1 MARVS
6 TARAGARAVTIPDA
20 FFVPAGVSKDG
31 FEKVTATEHTVSL
44 WAPTMQ
50 HGAPPSALL
59 VRALERVDARQDTRI
74 SRVAVDILGPVP
86 VADIEVRAWTERP
99 GGNVELVVAELW
111 AESSSGTARAV
122 ARGSAWRMR
131 TTPTGDVEHVG
142 DSVMRPVEA
151 GADYAFGGTWSSG
164 YLDAVEFK
172 ILTHIG
178 AEGPGEVWAR
188 PKPVLVQGESMSP
201 LERLFSIADIANG
214 IGAKLPID
222 EWTFLNTDITV
233 HVFRVPQGE
242 WVGVAAET
250 STGPDGIAMCAGT
263 LSDELGPV
271 GRIAQ
276 TVLVRRR

>member
-1 MARVS
+1 MTLTSKAL
-6 TARAGARAVTIPDA
+6 PNA
-20 FFVPAGVSKDG
+20 FFVPAGVGEDG
-31 FEKVTATEHTVSL
+31 HERVTATENTVSL

-59 VRALERVDARQDTRI
+59 VRALERVDARADTRI

-86 VADIEVRAWTERP
+86 VGDIEIRAWTERR

-131 TTPTGDVEHVG
+131 TTPTQDVVHVG
-142 DSVMRPVEA
+142 DPVMKPV
-151 GADYAFGGTWSSG
+151 GDGVDYSFGGTWSSG

-172 ILTHIG
+172 IVTELG
-178 AEGPGEVWAR
+178 SGGPGEVWAR
-188 PKPVLVQGESMSP
+188 PKPVLVQGETMTP

-222 EWTFLNTDITV
+222 EWTFLNTDLTV
-233 HVFRVPQGE
+233 HTFRVPQGE
-242 WVGVAAET
+242 WIGVSAET

-263 LSDELGPV
+263 LHDELGPV

-276 TVLVRRR
+276 TVLVRRRS

>member
-1 MARVS
+1 M
-6 TARAGARAVTIPDA
+6 PDA
-20 FFVPAGVSKDG
+20 FFVPSGVSKDG
-31 FEKVTATEHTVSL
+31 FERVTATENTVSL

-59 VRALERVDARQDTRI
+59 VRALERVDAREDTRI
-74 SRVAVDILGPVP
+74 SRVAVDILGPIP
-86 VADIEVRAWTERP
+86 VADIEIRAWTERP

-111 AESSSGTARAV
+111 AEGPSGSARAV

-131 TTPTGDVEHVG
+131 TVPTEDVAHVG
-142 DSVMRPVEA
+142 DPTMKQVGA
-151 GADYAFGGTWSSG
+151 GTDYTFGGTWSSG

-172 ILTHIG
+172 ILTGLG
-178 AEGPGEVWAR
+178 AEGPGQIWAR
-188 PKPVLVQGESMSP
+188 PKPVLVQGESMTP

-222 EWTFLNTDITV
+222 EWTFLNTDLTV

-242 WVGVAAET
+242 WVGVSAET

-263 LSDELGPV
+263 LSDEVGPI

-276 TVLVRRR
+276 TVLVRRRN

>member
-1 MARVS
+1 M
-6 TARAGARAVTIPDA
+6 TIPNA
-20 FFVPAGVSKDG
+20 FFVPAGVGSEG
-31 FEKVTATEHTVSL
+31 HERVTATEHTVSL

-59 VRALERVDARQDTRI
+59 VRALERVDAREDTRI

-86 VADIEVRAWTERP
+86 VGDIEIRAWTERP
-99 GGNVELVVAELW
+99 GTNIELVVAELW
-111 AESSSGTARAV
+111 AAGASGTARAV

-131 TTPTGDVEHVG
+131 TTPTDDVTHSGDP
-142 DSVMRPVEA
+142 VMRPVSD
-151 GADYAFGGTWSSG
+151 GVDYTFGGTWSSG

-172 ILTHIG
+172 ILTG
-178 AEGPGEVWAR
+178 LGEDGPGEIWAR
-188 PKPVLVQGESMSP
+188 PTPVLVQGESMTS

-222 EWTFLNTDITV
+222 EWTFLNTDLTV

-242 WVGVAAET
+242 WVGVSAET

-263 LSDELGPV
+263 LSDKLGPV

-276 TVLVRRR
+276 TVLVRRRT

>member
-1 MARVS
+1 MTV
-6 TARAGARAVTIPDA
+6 PNA
-20 FFVPAGVSKDG
+20 FFVPAGVG
-31 FEKVTATEHTVSL
+31 REGHERVTATEHTVSL

-59 VRALERVDARQDTRI
+59 VRALERVDAREDTRI
-74 SRVAVDILGPVP
+74 SRVAVDILGPIP
-86 VADIEVRAWTERP
+86 VGDIEIRAWTERP
-99 GGNVELVVAELW
+99 GANIELVVAELW
-111 AESSSGTARAV
+111 AEGASGTARAV

-131 TTPTGDVEHVG
+131 TVPTDDVAHSGDP
-142 DSVMRPVEA
+142 VMRPVSD
-151 GADYAFGGTWSSG
+151 GVDYAFGGTWSSG

-172 ILTHIG
+172 MLTGLG
-178 AEGPGEVWAR
+178 ADGPGEIWAR
-188 PKPVLVQGESMSP
+188 PTPVLVQGESMTP

-222 EWTFLNTDITV
+222 EWTFLNTDLTV
-233 HVFRVPQGE
+233 HVFRLPQGE
-242 WVGVAAET
+242 WIGVSAET

-276 TVLVRRR
+276 TVLVRRRS